1 MCDNTNTS
9 MHSPLLGYHLL
20 TSGSTATHYSTKY
33 TKTVTTS
40 CQILIHNTSWII
52 AQNLY
57 ATRNTCIQTVG
68 PPSLYML
75 EQKRV
80 GVEQRTATTF
90 KQAIATNTHNTAHK
104 RHTTSKSLSIVALL
118 VIDKKNA
125 YSHKATKHSSSWVN
139 SSHCYGSP
147 SWTSTVLLHCFLLGQ
162 TEVQT
167 TQQNTHVMT
176 THTNVWAYTANV
188 FSPVHSNAV
197 LNHLGLLQ

>member
-1 MCDNTNTS
+1 

-57 ATRNTCIQTVG
+57 DTRNTCIQTVG

-118 VIDKKNA
+118 VIDKKKT
-125 YSHKATKHSSSWVN
+125 HTATKPQSIRLHGWIHLTVMVHPHGLVPYFYIAFFWGRQRYKPLNKTLMSWPHTQTFGPTRLTF
-139 SSHCYGSP
+139 SHQ
-147 SWTSTVLLHCFLLGQ
+147 STQ
-162 TEVQT
+162 TQ
-167 TQQNTHVMT
+167 
-176 THTNVWAYTANV
+176 
-188 FSPVHSNAV
+188 S
-197 LNHLGLLQ
+197 